1 MYTCFK
7 ASYAPIIYL
16 SYRAPIKAPDPTLPM
31 ARRHCPNCRKVV
43 DEEVVREGATV
54 IKRCP
59 HCGHVFAKY
68 EVKTAR

>member
-1 MYTCFK
+1 
-7 ASYAPIIYL
+7 
-16 SYRAPIKAPDPTLPM
+16 M

-43 DEEVVREGATV
+43 DEEVIREGATV